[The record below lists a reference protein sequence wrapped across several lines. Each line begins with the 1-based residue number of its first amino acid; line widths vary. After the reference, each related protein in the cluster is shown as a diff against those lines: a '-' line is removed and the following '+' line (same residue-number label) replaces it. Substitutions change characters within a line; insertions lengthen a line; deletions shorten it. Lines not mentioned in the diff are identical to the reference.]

1 MTLRRRL
8 SLITAAAWLGI
19 AACVPSHAASAEE
32 ELKQFVD
39 RVNTL
44 SGRFSQTQV
53 DEKGE
58 LMSSGSGTMAL
69 SRPGKFRWSYEQPYQ
84 QLMICDG
91 AKIWVYDPDLAQ
103 VTVRPAGDALAGTPA
118 ELLAQRAKLTENFS
132 VQDRGEK
139 DGLRQ
144 VELVPRN
151 EQGDFRSIELWL
163 KGGVPSRLAFHDQLG
178 GRTDVELREVKVN
191 SGVDEAQFK
200 FAAPKGVEVVESTD
214 TRR

>member
-1 MTLRRRL
+1 MTHPRWFSR
-8 SLITAAAWLGI
+8 AAAIGLLL
-19 AACVPSHAASAEE
+19 AATSAARAASAEE

-58 LMSSGSGTMAL
+58 LLSSGSGTMAL
-69 SRPGKFRWSYEQPYQ
+69 ARPGKFRWSYEQPYQ

-91 AKIWVYDPDLAQ
+91 AKIWAYDPDLQQ
-103 VTVRPAGDALAGTPA
+103 VSVRPAGEALAGTPA
-118 ELLAQRAKLTENFS
+118 ELLAQRAKLADNFY
-132 VQDRGEK
+132 VEDRGEK
-139 DGLRQ
+139 EGYRQ
-144 VELVPRN
+144 VALTPKT
-151 EQGDFRSIELWL
+151 EQGDFRAIELWL

-178 GRTDVELREVKVN
+178 GRTDLELREVKVN
-191 SGVDEAQFK
+191 TGVDEAQFR
-200 FAAPKGVEVVESTD
+200 FSPPKGVEVVDSAD

>member
-1 MTLRRRL
+1 MKLRR
-8 SLITAAAWLGI
+8 SLTALAATALMM
-19 AACVPSHAASAEE
+19 AAMSAPARAASAED

-44 SGRFSQTQV
+44 SGRFLQTQV

-69 SRPGKFRWSYEQPYQ
+69 ARPGKFRWSYEQPYQ

-91 AKIWVYDPDLAQ
+91 VKIWAYDPDLKQ
-103 VTVRPAGDALAGTPA
+103 VSVRPAGEALAGTPA
-118 ELLAQRAKLTENFS
+118 ELLAQRAKLTDNFT
-132 VQDRGEK
+132 VTDRGEK
-139 DGLRQ
+139 EGLRQ
-144 VELVPRN
+144 VELTPKTD
-151 EQGDFRSIELWL
+151 QGDFRSIELWL
-163 KGGVPSRLAFHDQLG
+163 KAGVPMRLAFHDQLG

-191 SGVDEAQFK
+191 TGVDEAQFK
-200 FAAPKGVEVVESTD
+200 FSPPKGVEVVESTD